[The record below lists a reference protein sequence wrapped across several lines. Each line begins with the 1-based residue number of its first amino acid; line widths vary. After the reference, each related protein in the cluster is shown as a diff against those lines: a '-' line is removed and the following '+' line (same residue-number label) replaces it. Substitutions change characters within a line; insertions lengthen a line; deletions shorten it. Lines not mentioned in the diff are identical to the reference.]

1 MSVEDGP
8 VGRGDG
14 EAPSR
19 PERWLSPGVAAVGTA
34 SFLADA
40 GHEVPTALLPAL
52 LRNLNGS
59 ASALGLIE
67 GVADALAG
75 TARLVGGALADDP
88 VRRQRVAVG
97 GYASTAC
104 LAAAIGA
111 CGRVWQVGAL
121 RAGAWAAR
129 GLRVPARNALL
140 ADLVE
145 PDVYGRAYG
154 FERAM
159 DNLGAIAGPLLALG
173 LVAAVGTRAAI
184 GLSVVPGLL
193 AALAMVYAIRQVG
206 RHDERT
212 RQPVRIRVRP
222 VLQAGLGRLL
232 AGVAA
237 FEIANIS
244 TTLLIL
250 RSTELLEP
258 GRGHDR
264 ATELAIAGYVLYNV
278 AATAISVPAGRL
290 GDRRA
295 PGPVLAGGAALF
307 SIAYLAFALGGG
319 LFLVATAFVLAGLGI
334 GCVETAQHAAVARA
348 APAGLRGS
356 AFGLLAAIQAG
367 GNLLASAVAGVIW
380 TSASPTTAFG
390 YLAVCMVV
398 AAVALGRLP
407 QVRRARPSDDVPAG

>member
-1 MSVEDGP
+1 MSAQGPSGAAADGK
-8 VGRGDG
+8 
-14 EAPSR
+14 ASSR
-19 PERWLSPGVAAVGTA
+19 PERWLTPGVAAVGTA

-40 GHEVPTALLPAL
+40 GHEVPTALLPSL
-52 LRNLNGS
+52 VRNLGGS

-111 CGRVWQVGAL
+111 CSRVWQVGAL

-140 ADLVE
+140 ADLVA
-145 PDVYGRAYG
+145 PHAYGRAYG

-173 LVAAVGTRAAI
+173 LVAAVGTRGAI
-184 GLSVVPGLL
+184 ALSVLPGLL
-193 AALAMVYAIRQVG
+193 AALAMVYAIR
-206 RHDERT
+206 RAPSHEKRER
-212 RQPVRIRVRP
+212 RPIRIRVRP
-222 VLQAGLGRLL
+222 VLQAGLGRLFG
-232 AGVAA
+232 GVAA
-237 FEIANIS
+237 FEIANVS

-250 RSTELLEP
+250 RATELLEP

-264 ATELAIAGYVLYNV
+264 ATELAIACYVLYNM
-278 AATAISVPAGRL
+278 AATGISVPAGRV
-290 GDRRA
+290 GDRWTPR
-295 PGPVLAGGAALF
+295 PVLAGGVVMF
-307 SIAYLAFALGGG
+307 GIAYVAFAIGGG
-319 LFLVATAFVLAGLGI
+319 LAMMATAFVLAGLGI
-334 GCVETAQHAAVARA
+334 GCVETAQHAAVAAA
-348 APAGLRGS
+348 APPALRGS

-367 GNLLASAVAGVIW
+367 GNLVASAVAGVIW
-380 TSASPTTAFG
+380 TRASPSAAFG
-390 YLAVCMVV
+390 YLVACMVV
-398 AAVALGRLP
+398 AAVALGR
-407 QVRRARPSDDVPAG
+407 STAGAPIRTP

>member
-1 MSVEDGP
+1 MSDQGP
-8 VGRGDG
+8 PAGAGDA
-14 EAPSR
+14 EARPR
-19 PERWLSPGVAAVGTA
+19 PERWLTPGVAALGTA

-40 GHEVPTALLPAL
+40 GHEVPTALLPSL
-52 LRNLNGS
+52 VRNLGGS

-75 TARLVGGALADDP
+75 SARLVGGALADDP

-97 GYASTAC
+97 GYVSTAC

-111 CGRVWQVGAL
+111 CTRVWQVGAL

-145 PDVYGRAYG
+145 PHAYGRAYG

-193 AALAMVYAIRQVG
+193 AAVAMVYAIR
-206 RHDERT
+206 RAPSHDERKP
-212 RQPVRIRVRP
+212 RPVRIRVRP
-222 VLQAGLGRLL
+222 VLQSGLGRLFG
-232 AGVAA
+232 GVAA
-237 FEIANIS
+237 FEIANVS
-244 TTLLIL
+244 TTLLVL
-250 RSTELLEP
+250 RATELLEE

-264 ATELAIAGYVLYNV
+264 ATELAIACYVLYNV
-278 AATAISVPAGRL
+278 AATGISVPAGRV
-290 GDRRA
+290 GDRWTPR
-295 PGPVLAGGAALF
+295 PVLTGGVVLF
-307 SIAYLAFALGGG
+307 GVAYMAFAMGDG
-319 LFLVATAFVLAGLGI
+319 VAIMATAFVLAGLGI
-334 GCVETAQHAAVARA
+334 GCVETAQHAAVAAA
-348 APAGLRGS
+348 APLALRGS

-367 GNLLASAVAGVIW
+367 GNLVASAVAGVIW
-380 TSASPTTAFG
+380 TSASPSAAFG
-390 YLAVCMVV
+390 YLAVCMAA
-398 AAVALGRLP
+398 AAVALGRN
-407 QVRRARPSDDVPAG
+407 PAGAPRKAA

>member
-1 MSVEDGP
+1 MSVERP
-8 VGRGDG
+8 PSAAGDG
-14 EAPSR
+14 EGHATSK
-19 PERWLSPGVAAVGTA
+19 RWLTPGVAAVGTA

-40 GHEVPTALLPAL
+40 GHEVPTALLPSL
-52 LRNLNGS
+52 VLNLGGS

-67 GVADALAG
+67 GVADSLAG

-104 LAAAIGA
+104 LAAATGA
-111 CGRVWQVGAL
+111 CSRVWQVGAL

-145 PDVYGRAYG
+145 PDAFGRAYG

-184 GLSVVPGLL
+184 GMSVVPGLL
-193 AALAMVYAIRQVG
+193 AALVMVYAIR
-206 RHDERT
+206 RAPSHDKRG

-222 VLQAGLGRLL
+222 VLRAGLGRLFG
-232 AGVAA
+232 GVAA

-250 RSTELLEP
+250 RATELLER

-264 ATELAIAGYVLYNV
+264 ATELAIACYVLYNV
-278 AATAISVPAGRL
+278 AATVISVPAGRM
-290 GDRRA
+290 GDRRS
-295 PGPVLAGGAALF
+295 PRIVLAGGAALF
-307 SIAYLAFALGGG
+307 GLAYLAFAIGGG
-319 LFLVATAFVLAGLGI
+319 LALVATAFVLAGLGI
-334 GCVETAQHAAVARA
+334 GCVETAQHAAVATA
-348 APAGLRGS
+348 APPSLRGS
-356 AFGLLAAIQAG
+356 AFGLLAATQAG
-367 GNLLASAVAGVIW
+367 GNLVASAVAGVIW
-380 TSASPTTAFG
+380 TTASPAAAFG
-390 YLAVCMVV
+390 YLAACMV
-398 AAVALGRLP
+398 AAAMAMGR
-407 QVRRARPSDDVPAG
+407 VTAGAPMDRS